1 MTMKDKRKRVI
12 LATVLPAL
20 LLAGLLLVFGLAKLG
35 IIPAPAPMP
44 TPGSG
49 TPGETATPAVTGTGE
64 ATPTD
69 SPAGATP
76 TSSAQEP
83 SPTPV
88 SDGPVNPEL
97 ATAVYVLNVGEG
109 SCTLLCS
116 GRTAVLID
124 GGESRAS
131 SYVVSFLRQLGIKRL
146 QRVIATHYDADHISG
161 LIGVFSVFTVDE
173 FWGPS
178 DEGSTK
184 TYQSLAQMIDTGD
197 ILWYCPSAGDTFAAD
212 GIKVTVLSAEIS
224 AVEGPREDDDNDSS
238 LAMEVTIGGKKLL
251 VMGDAGA
258 AKERSLVKKGL
269 IGDCDIFLV
278 NHHGSRYSNTRE
290 LLAAA
295 KPEYAIISTGT
306 NAYGHPTAD
315 CIDRLL
321 EVGAMV
327 FRTDVQNTITLLF
340 ENGEILA
347 DKPALADPYRA
358 PDGGEDEQKV
368 EHPAD
373 VAFIL
378 NGNSKVYHKPD
389 CEYVA
394 GVMHRNW
401 FYFYG
406 TAEEAEKLGYRPCG
420 RCLGH

>member
-1 MTMKDKRKRVI
+1 MKDKRKRVI

-35 IIPAPAPMP
+35 IIPAPAPTP
-44 TPGSG
+44 APGSG
-49 TPGETATPAVTGTGE
+49 TPALTGSPAATGTPA

-69 SPAGATP
+69 GTLPATP
-76 TSSAQEP
+76 TPSENEP
-83 SPTPV
+83 TATPV
-88 SDGPVNPEL
+88 PEGPVNPEL

-124 GGESRAS
+124 GGEARSS
-131 SYVVSFLRQLGIKRL
+131 SYVVSFLKQLGIKRL

-161 LIGVFSVFTVDE
+161 LVGVFSVFAIDE
-173 FWGPS
+173 FWGPAN
-178 DEGSTK
+178 EGNTK
-184 TYQSLAQMIDTGD
+184 TYQSLAEMIDTKD
-197 ILWYCPSAGDTFAAD
+197 IVWYCPSAGDAFAAD
-212 GIKVTVLSAEIS
+212 GLTVTVLSAEIS
-224 AVEGPREDDDNDSS
+224 AVEGPKEDDDNDTS
-238 LAMEVTIGGKKLL
+238 LAMAVTIGGKTLL

-258 AKERSLVKKGL
+258 AKERSLVRKGL

-278 NHHGSRYSNTRE
+278 NHHGSRYSNTKE

-306 NAYGHPTAD
+306 NAYGHPTSE

-321 EVGAMV
+321 EAGAMV
-327 FRTDVQNTITLLF
+327 LRTDVQNTITLLI
-340 ENGEILA
+340 EDDEILA
-347 DKPALADPYRA
+347 DKPALEDPYRA

-368 EHPAD
+368 VHPAD

-406 TAEEAEKLGYRPCG
+406 TADEAEKLGYRPCG